1 MRMTDAPWMV
11 VRFLVLALFF
21 AAIISLS
28 DWPRHRSVPEG
39 FGVVTL
45 SFSHGAD
52 RRAACRPATAE
63 ELAKMPPNM
72 RRPEICPRERPPIAV
87 EFEIDGKRMFGAE
100 VPPSGIASDGP
111 SRVNRSFELP
121 AGSYE
126 LVVRMRDLPGEDFN
140 WQGSKTAELRP
151 ADHRVIDFRADG
163 GGFVFH

>member
-1 MRMTDAPWMV
+1 MSDALWMPA
-11 VRFLVLALFF
+11 RFAVLALFF
-21 AAIISLS
+21 AGVVSLS

-39 FGVVTL
+39 VGVVTL

-52 RRAACRPATAE
+52 RRAACRPATEE
-63 ELAKMPPNM
+63 ELARLPPNM
-72 RRPEICPRERPPIAV
+72 RRPEICPRERPSIAV
-87 EFEIDGKRMFGAE
+87 EFEIDGKRVFEAD

-126 LVVRMRDLPGEDFN
+126 LVVRMRDRPGDDFN
-140 WQGSKTAELRP
+140 WQGAKTVDLRA